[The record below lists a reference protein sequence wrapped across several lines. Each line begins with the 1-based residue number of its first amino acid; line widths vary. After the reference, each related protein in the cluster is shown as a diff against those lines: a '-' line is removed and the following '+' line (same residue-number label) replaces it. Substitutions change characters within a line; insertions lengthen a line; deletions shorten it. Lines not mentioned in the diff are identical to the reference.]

1 MALFSDRFKMLREQR
16 GWTQDDAAERLG
28 ISRSTIA
35 GYESGAKARVPRED
49 MLIKIADVFDVSI
62 DYLLGRTDEPK
73 AIATNDDNDPSISP
87 EEREFLRWVEE
98 NLESSFFYDF
108 DRSPEESKREMM
120 ETLRFIWEREKR
132 RRPGQKQGE

>member
-1 MALFSDRFKMLREQR
+1 MSQLGDRLRIARERANLKQTQVKER
-16 GWTQDDAAERLG
+16 TGIHNKTLSGYENGVSEPDSQTLATLAELYDVTTDFLLGLTNDPKGKAVQQDD
-28 ISRSTIA
+28 
-35 GYESGAKARVPRED
+35 
-49 MLIKIADVFDVSI
+49 
-62 DYLLGRTDEPK
+62 
-73 AIATNDDNDPSISP
+73 SISP